1 MASTTGIEIG
11 SNACTLA
18 GVRAGAGKA
27 IDVRAL
33 ATIDGGDWP
42 SGDSARSLLL
52 RKIRRAE
59 GLPRRAVVVS
69 WGLAEPLDDGA
80 ARAAVQFV
88 EDAGFTIESVLS
100 PPQALAKAAD
110 TRRRL
115 GSPQATA
122 WTALNTDGVAIAILA
137 GRELLFTR
145 TFRWIFRHGLTATR
159 AQLLQRYSLVAH
171 LAPEVRH
178 AIEMVWASHGVVV
191 EGVVTCGNLPDLRSL
206 TMPLMEELDLPVE
219 TLDGIDGLRASGR
232 VSPDR
237 LLQAAPAIRLACTA
251 ALTSPPQGQARL
263 LDGVTFMQEE
273 PSAIVRVG
281 AAVALIGALI
291 WGAVSFRPLW
301 QAVPVKPPAPV
312 GRYVARPA
320 VPPTQTADP
329 AKPERGEARVA
340 EAKNDS
346 TPVSTV
352 LSVTPAGKTP
362 PPPPTTDRQSPS
374 LITSSSVPGAIATG
388 RASIPGTVNGPAVRQ
403 RTVPSDRLQ
412 PVALPEP
419 LPRVDSILINQE
431 RRLAVIDGAA
441 IKVGDA
447 VGRRTVAGI
456 ERDTVLLREPS
467 GLIVRASVRSR

>member
-11 SNACTLA
+11 SYACTLA
-18 GVRAGAGKA
+18 GVRAGAGNA
-27 IDVRAL
+27 IHVRAL
-33 ATIDGGDWP
+33 ATIGGGDWP
-42 SGDSARSLLL
+42 SGDSARSSLL
-52 RKIRRAE
+52 RKIRGAE

-69 WGLAEPLDDGA
+69 WGFADPLDDGS

-100 PPQALAKAAD
+100 PPQALARVAD

-115 GSPQATA
+115 GSPQATV
-122 WTALNTDGVAIAILA
+122 WTALNTDAVAIAILA

-145 TFRWIFRHGLTATR
+145 TFRWSFKHGLTATR

-178 AIEMVWASHGVVV
+178 AIEIVRASHGVVV
-191 EGVVTCGNLPDLRSL
+191 DGVVTCGNLPDLRSL
-206 TMPLMEELDLPVE
+206 TMPLIEELELEVE

-237 LLQAAPAIRLACTA
+237 LLEAAPAIRLACTA
-251 ALTSPPQGQARL
+251 ALTSTPQGQAPL
-263 LDGVTFMQEE
+263 LNGVTFMQEE
-273 PSAIVRVG
+273 PSAVVRVG

-301 QAVPVKPPAPV
+301 QPAPV
-312 GRYVARPA
+312 KLPATAARYSAAQPKA
-320 VPPTQTADP
+320 EPST
-329 AKPERGEARVA
+329 PERA
-340 EAKNDS
+340 EAPVPEPKNDS

-352 LSVTPAGKTP
+352 LSVQPEGTTP
-362 PPPPTTDRQSPS
+362 PLPPTTDGQSPS
-374 LITSSSVPGAIATG
+374 LITSTSSSAGQ
-388 RASIPGTVNGPAVRQ
+388 Q
-403 RTVPSDRLQ
+403 RTVRSDRRQ
-412 PVALPEP
+412 PVALAEP
-419 LPRVDSILINQE
+419 LPRVDSILIDQE
-431 RRLAVIDGAA
+431 RRLAVIDGAM
-441 IKVGDA
+441 INVGDA

>member
-18 GVRAGAGKA
+18 GVRAGAGNA

-33 ATIDGGDWP
+33 ATIEGGDWP
-42 SGDSARSLLL
+42 SGDSARSSLL

-69 WGLAEPLDDGA
+69 WGFAEPLDDGS

-100 PPQALAKAAD
+100 SPQALARVAD

-115 GSPQATA
+115 GSPQATV
-122 WTALNTDGVAIAILA
+122 WTALNTDAVAIAIVA

-145 TFRWIFRHGLTATR
+145 TFRWSFKHGLTATR

-178 AIEMVWASHGVVV
+178 AIEIVRASHGVVV
-191 EGVVTCGNLPDLRSL
+191 DGVVTCGNLPDLRSL
-206 TMPLMEELDLPVE
+206 TMPLIEELELEVE

-237 LLQAAPAIRLACTA
+237 LLEAAPAIRLACTA
-251 ALTSPPQGQARL
+251 ALTSTPHGQAPL
-263 LDGVTFMQEE
+263 LNGVTFMQEE
-273 PSAIVRVG
+273 PSAVVRVG

-301 QAVPVKPPAPV
+301 HGVPVKLPATAARYSVAQPKAEPATPERAEAPV
-312 GRYVARPA
+312 
-320 VPPTQTADP
+320 
-329 AKPERGEARVA
+329 PEP
-340 EAKNDS
+340 KNDS

-352 LSVTPAGKTP
+352 LSVHPEGTTP
-362 PPPPTTDRQSPS
+362 PPPPTADGRSPS
-374 LITSSSVPGAIATG
+374 LSTSTSSSAGQ
-388 RASIPGTVNGPAVRQ
+388 Q
-403 RTVPSDRLQ
+403 RTVRSDRRQ
-412 PVALPEP
+412 PVPLAER
-419 LPRVDSILINQE
+419 LPRVDSILIDQE
-431 RRLAVIDGAA
+431 RRLAVIDGAV
-441 IKVGDA
+441 ISVGEA

>member
-11 SNACTLA
+11 SSACTLA
-18 GVRAGAGKA
+18 GVRAGAGNA

-33 ATIDGGDWP
+33 ATIEGGDWP
-42 SGDSARSLLL
+42 SGDSARSSLL
-52 RKIRRAE
+52 RSIRRAE

-69 WGLAEPLDDGA
+69 WGFAEPLDDGS

-100 PPQALAKAAD
+100 PPQALARVAD

-115 GSPQATA
+115 GSPQATV
-122 WTALNTDGVAIAILA
+122 WTALNTDAVAIAILA

-145 TFRWIFRHGLTATR
+145 TFRWSFKHGLTATR

-178 AIEMVWASHGVVV
+178 AIEIVRASHGVVV
-191 EGVVTCGNLPDLRSL
+191 DGVVTCGNLPDLRFL
-206 TMPLMEELDLPVE
+206 TMPLIEELELEVE

-237 LLQAAPAIRLACTA
+237 LLEAAPAIRLACTA
-251 ALTSPPQGQARL
+251 ALTSTPQGQAPL
-263 LDGVTFMQEE
+263 LNGVTFMQEE
-273 PSAIVRVG
+273 PSAVVRVG

-301 QAVPVKPPAPV
+301 QPAPV
-312 GRYVARPA
+312 KLPATAARYSAAQPKA
-320 VPPTQTADP
+320 EPSTA
-329 AKPERGEARVA
+329 ERA
-340 EAKNDS
+340 EAPVPEPKNDS

-352 LSVTPAGKTP
+352 LSVQPEGTTP
-362 PPPPTTDRQSPS
+362 PLPPTTDGQSPS
-374 LITSSSVPGAIATG
+374 LSTSTSSSAGQ
-388 RASIPGTVNGPAVRQ
+388 Q
-403 RTVPSDRLQ
+403 RTARSDRRQ
-412 PVALPEP
+412 PVPLAEP
-419 LPRVDSILINQE
+419 LPRVDSILIDQE
-431 RRLAVIDGAA
+431 RRLAVIDGAV
-441 IKVGDA
+441 ISVGDA
-447 VGRRTVAGI
+447 VGRRTVSGI